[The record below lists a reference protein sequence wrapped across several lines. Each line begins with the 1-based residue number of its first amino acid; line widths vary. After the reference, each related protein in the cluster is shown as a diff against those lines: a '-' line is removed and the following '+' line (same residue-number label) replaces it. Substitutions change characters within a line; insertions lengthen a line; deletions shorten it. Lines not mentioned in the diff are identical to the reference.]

1 VETNLT
7 GKVALVTGTGSQTGF
22 GRGIAEVLAGE
33 GCDIVANS
41 LNLERAET
49 TATKINA
56 LGRKAIA
63 IQADVTKKEEVSAM
77 VEKALAV
84 FGKIDIL
91 VNNAGASHPLKPF
104 VDTPESDWDEIIDLN
119 LYGTLNC
126 IKVVLPHMIQRN
138 RGKIINISSGG
149 GISGTPGFVLYGA
162 SKAAIIVFTKGLAK
176 EVISSGI
183 YVNCIAP
190 GIGDTNFPRVANFP
204 ADEFEKLIKLVPT
217 GKSTTPEDIGNMV
230 AYLASD
236 LSNNIVGQTF
246 LVDGGLS
253 LH

>member
-22 GRGIAEVLAGE
+22 GRGIAEVLARE
-33 GCDIVANS
+33 GCNIIANS
-41 LNLERAET
+41 LSLERAET
-49 TATKINA
+49 TAAKINA
-56 LGRKAIA
+56 IGRKAIA
-63 IQADVTKKEEVSAM
+63 IKADVTKKDEVSAM
-77 VEKALAV
+77 VQKALIV

-91 VNNAGASHPLKPF
+91 VNNAGASHSLKQF
-104 VDTPESDWDEIIDLN
+104 IDTPESDWAQVIDLN

-126 IKVVLPHMIQRN
+126 IKAVLPHMIR
-138 RGKIINISSGG
+138 RKSGKIINISSGG
-149 GISGTPGFVLYGA
+149 GISGTPGFVVYGA
-162 SKAAIIVFTKGLAK
+162 SKAAVIVFTRGLAK

-190 GIGDTNFPRVANFP
+190 GVGDTNFPRVAGFP

-217 GKSTTPEDIGNMV
+217 GKPTSPEDIGNMV
-230 AYLASD
+230 VYLASD
-236 LSNNIVGQTF
+236 LSDNIVGQTF
-246 LVDGGLS
+246 LIDGGLS